1 MSGQP
6 SAEMRYTA
14 DGYFKRVVRGAKA
27 QLVGW
32 PAGIPFGNASNLKG
46 GGAVTERL
54 LRELESGRMHFRR
67 VSSGEAERIATAQIT
82 PEKCLP
88 ARARR
93 GRSDVMVHRLR
104 RVRAPLYV
112 SRGPKT
118 PEMVD
123 SDDEEM
129 TEGETAARVEAAAVV
144 GAAAAARVA
153 AMDEIE
159 HERAPVCVG
168 GAAAVAFRV

>member
-1 MSGQP
+1 
-6 SAEMRYTA
+6 MRYTA

-67 VSSGEAERIATAQIT
+67 VSSGEAERIAMAQIT
-82 PEKCLP
+82 PGKCLP
-88 ARARR
+88 TRARR

-104 RVRAPLYV
+104 RVRAPL
-112 SRGPKT
+112 
-118 PEMVD
+118 
-123 SDDEEM
+123 
-129 TEGETAARVEAAAVV
+129 
-144 GAAAAARVA
+144 
-153 AMDEIE
+153 
-159 HERAPVCVG
+159 
-168 GAAAVAFRV
+168 

>member
-67 VSSGEAERIATAQIT
+67 VSSGEAERIAMAQIT
-82 PEKCLP
+82 PGKCLP
-88 ARARR
+88 TRARR

-104 RVRAPLYV
+104 RVRAPLYL
-112 SRGPKT
+112 STGPKT

-123 SDDEEM
+123 SEDEEEEKM
-129 TEGETAARVEAAAVV
+129 MEGETATTVEVAVT
-144 GAAAAARVA
+144 
-153 AMDEIE
+153 
-159 HERAPVCVG
+159 
-168 GAAAVAFRV
+168 AAAVAVMNEIKHGHLSAY